1 MEEAKLYNLQ
11 NYYCPDWANLTL
23 QGNWYSP
30 VYKLLTL
37 KYQRCIGNN
46 CVSEDEFMRW
56 IDGKWIQ
63 QIMISSFFD
72 IANYENPINYFLDD
86 SYMAIEFGRTQF
98 STIYYKRDNLKLDD
112 SLIGFFNEN

>member
-1 MEEAKLYNLQ
+1 
-11 NYYCPDWANLTL
+11 
-23 QGNWYSP
+23 
-30 VYKLLTL
+30 
-37 KYQRCIGNN
+37 
-46 CVSEDEFMRW
+46 
-56 IDGKWIQ
+56 
-63 QIMISSFFD
+63 MISSFFD